1 MGADEAVEG
10 KDCWQPFHYFLG
22 SWTGTGTGKA
32 GESTGERSYELTLAN
47 QFILVRSRSVFL
59 PQEGSPSGEVH
70 EDLGLISYDKAR
82 DRYVLREFHVEGYV
96 NQYVMEPPGEGE
108 RRLVFVTEAI
118 ENIPPGWR
126 ARITL
131 EVLSADSFREVFELA
146 GPGKEW
152 SCFVDSELH
161 RAR

>member
-1 MGADEAVEG
+1 MATTSVSEPRDL
-10 KDCWQPFHYFLG
+10 WQPFRYFLG

-32 GESTGERSYELTLAN
+32 GESTGERSYALTLAD
-47 QFILVRSRSVFL
+47 QFLLVKSRSVFA
-59 PQEGSPSGEVH
+59 PQEGSSSGETH
-70 EDLGLISYDKAR
+70 EDLGLISYDRAR

-96 NQYVMEPPGEGE
+96 NQYVLEPLAEGE
-108 RRLVFVTEAI
+108 NRFVFVTEAI

-131 EVLSADSFREVFELA
+131 EILSPDSFQEMFELA

-152 SCFVDSELH
+152 ACFVDSELH
-161 RAR
+161 RAG